1 MPQDLGFPI
10 TPTHART
17 HTPSS
22 TPNSANVA
30 PRAHRAPRAASSGSN
45 SYPKTRALAAAGP
58 AKQKTAARREKRAS
72 FVLLASCVG
81 YRLHMAYHS
90 DGCRCTIPPRPRQ
103 LLSWPGCGQSLT
115 LRDLAASAQ
124 TELLSAP
131 ATAEVLNEEATP
143 QMRAKKS
150 QHNPLRAPGGWVRTP
165 ARPPPA
171 AVGASP
177 SLPGPSPLA
186 SPPNSPAAAGAAP
199 PTPPTVAP
207 SAPPTARALP
217 PDPPFLGV
225 LGFEGGGMNISI
237 GEISL
242 IAVTAAT
249 KHAILFGV
257 QRVGPTHSPTPRI
270 TAAAESLFEQLNAAS
285 VKFLAS
291 LLK

>member
-22 TPNSANVA
+22 TPNSANAA

-150 QHNPLRAPGGWVRTP
+150 QLGPNASEAAARCGWRLAESAWSFP
-165 ARPPPA
+165 ARLA
-171 AVGASP
+171 AQ
-177 SLPGPSPLA
+177 LA
-186 SPPNSPAAAGAAP
+186 RRGRRSAAHPTDRRPIRTANRPRAAARPAFSWCAW
-199 PTPPTVAP
+199 
-207 SAPPTARALP
+207 L
-217 PDPPFLGV
+217 
-225 LGFEGGGMNISI
+225 
-237 GEISL
+237 
-242 IAVTAAT
+242 
-249 KHAILFGV
+249 
-257 QRVGPTHSPTPRI
+257 
-270 TAAAESLFEQLNAAS
+270 
-285 VKFLAS
+285 
-291 LLK
+291 